1 MLITTEIIKSYDF
14 TYFHNADQL
23 PIFHLEQLITV
34 IWPEAGAIWIQ
45 RGEVKCACRFVIF
58 FFFFFLT
65 KGVDVLF
72 FRFPF
77 LKQIKHKSWYKG
89 E

>member
-14 TYFHNADQL
+14 
-23 PIFHLEQLITV
+23 I
-34 IWPEAGAIWIQ
+34 
-45 RGEVKCACRFVIF
+45 
-58 FFFFFLT
+58 FFFFLT